1 MMFKFCAKF
10 HLFLTVWI
18 FFIPIQSILTQDKA
32 EDDLST
38 DLAIKQVLVWK
49 GEITGIYERKTQ
61 LKIQIYRNQKLPQSL
76 PDRDALRS
84 EILSQNWK
92 VFQKKTKSELA
103 VFYPRELVW
112 EKQLRKNSENAY
124 SAIVWGELV
133 ATDQLLLGLIVA
145 GSYIAKFK
153 DEKVFIEPNDYFAK
167 KPNSPVSRIIH
178 SKDRKEMLLVSRGL
192 FLYGQGID
200 STESSFHPQ
209 YFQPNLGNLIE
220 VAPFYMDRYEVTN
233 EEYNQYLKET
243 NSNPPAH
250 WEMGK
255 MPEGREDH
263 PVNFLTYKE
272 VEGYAKWSG
281 KRIPTE
287 WEWEKAARGMGIE
300 IYQNK
305 DETLSYYIQ
314 AIQFPHGNDFD
325 AKLCN
330 TNESGI
336 RDTVSVYKLPSTSAS
351 PYGIIGMCGNVAEW
365 TNSWYSAYPL
375 QPFVLKGYGK
385 VYKVIRGG
393 SYLDDSRNAK
403 SFHRSYGG
411 NPNLREDKKAGFRLV
426 VDYRP

>member
-314 AIQFPHGNDFD
+314 AIQFPHGNEFD
-325 AKLCN
+325 AKAMQ
-330 TNESGI
+330 
-336 RDTVSVYKLPSTSAS
+336 YK
-351 PYGIIGMCGNVAEW
+351 
-365 TNSWYSAYPL
+365 
-375 QPFVLKGYGK
+375 
-385 VYKVIRGG
+385 
-393 SYLDDSRNAK
+393 
-403 SFHRSYGG
+403 
-411 NPNLREDKKAGFRLV
+411 
-426 VDYRP
+426 